1 MIKSHLISLFSRFSW
16 RAKSGAIA
24 KNGSLHVRRYCLF
37 WKPMK
42 KSRKENTQKAM
53 QGDRQEVLVPDCCNL
68 GIVIRVLLAVNGLV
82 FLTLLA
88 RGQGFARNLQDFI
101 DTSMLVEL
109 ICILSLIVLC
119 GFRRMLE
126 KQSVANWMQRAV
138 CGSVP
143 AIICFFVLFV
153 LMDVDWFTYGFP
165 NLHLGFSTLLCFLMG
180 LGFQHYFELR
190 TRAFSPALGEARL
203 QALQARIRPHFL
215 FNSLNAVLSLIRT
228 DPRRAENTL
237 EDLADLF
244 RVLMRDTRDLS
255 TLQEEITLCKQ
266 YLAIE
271 KIRLGDRLEVAW
283 QVTHLNSEEL
293 SSTKIPSLLLQPLL
307 ENAVHYGVEP
317 ATDPAPIQIFVQK
330 SLDKIEIK
338 VINVYHRHAQLP
350 SGNHMALENIR
361 QRLKL
366 LYDIE
371 AQLYTD
377 IVDDRFEVK
386 LVFPGKT

>member
-1 MIKSHLISLFSRFSW
+1 MKPPLEQVDPKNSHEILI
-16 RAKSGAIA
+16 
-24 KNGSLHVRRYCLF
+24 
-37 WKPMK
+37 
-42 KSRKENTQKAM
+42 
-53 QGDRQEVLVPDCCNL
+53 PDYCNL
-68 GIVIRVLLAVNGLV
+68 GILIRVLLSVNLIV
-82 FLTLLA
+82 LLSMLA
-88 RGQGFARNLQDFI
+88 RGQGFAQNFQEFV

-109 ICILSLIVLC
+109 ICLLSLSILC

-126 KQSVANWMQRAV
+126 KQNVAHWMQRAV

-143 AIICFFVLFV
+143 AIVCFFALIV
-153 LMDVDWFTYGFP
+153 LMDVDWFAFGFP
-165 NLHLGFSTLLCFLMG
+165 NIHVGFSTLLCFLMG
-180 LGFQHYFELR
+180 LAFQHYFELR

-228 DPRRAENTL
+228 DPRGAENAL

-244 RVLMRDTRDLS
+244 RVLMRDTRNMS
-255 TLQEEITLCKQ
+255 TLQEEIVLCKQ

-271 KIRLGDRLEVAW
+271 KIRLGERLQVAW
-283 QVTHLNSEEL
+283 QVTHLTSEAL
-293 SSTKIPSLLLQPLL
+293 SQTKIPSLLLQPLL

-317 ATDPAPIQIFVQK
+317 ATNPAPIQIFVQK
-330 SLDKIEIK
+330 TLDKIEIK
-338 VINVYHRHAQLP
+338 VINVYHPHAQLA

-371 AQLYTD
+371 AQLHSE
-377 IVDDRFEVK
+377 IVDHQFEVK
-386 LVFPGKT
+386 LVFPDKT